1 MKRYIALFSILV
13 VFASLLVGCD
23 LNRMGKDEYYVQI
36 TVDGKE
42 FDSKASDGQKFKD
55 YEYKLTG
62 FDKDGKEK
70 LEFSKIFV
78 KKHSYAYITQIKRC
92 NSLGRSEERR
102 ASSES
107 ERKIRREIRQIEKE
121 LTNRVNF
128 CFQILLLK

>member
-42 FDSKASDGQKFKD
+42 YHGKSDNGKSYKD
-55 YEYKLTG
+55 YQYKLTG

-70 LEFSKIFV
+70 ELEFNAQKNLRKEAFLRVYYSDKKGVTAWEEV
-78 KKHSYAYITQIKRC
+78 KKDELPAKVKEK
-92 NSLGRSEERR
+92 LGV
-102 ASSES
+102 
-107 ERKIRREIRQIEKE
+107 K
-121 LTNRVNF
+121 
-128 CFQILLLK
+128 

>member
-42 FDSKASDGQKFKD
+42 VHSKADNGQKFKD

-70 LEFSKIFV
+70 ELEFTAQKTYV
-78 KKHSYAYITQIKRC
+78 KMHSYAYIIQIKRC
-92 NSLGRSEERR
+92 FGLGRSKERR
-102 ASSES
+102 ASCES
-107 ERKIRREIRQIEKE
+107 ERKIRCKIRKKR
-121 LTNRVNF
+121 N
-128 CFQILLLK
+128 

>member
-23 LNRMGKDEYYVQI
+23 LHRMGKDEYYVQI

-42 FDSKASDGQKFKD
+42 VHSKADNGQKFKD

-70 LEFSKIFV
+70 ELEFTAQKNLRKDAFLRVYHSDKKGVSAWEEV
-78 KKHSYAYITQIKRC
+78 KKDELPAKVKEK
-92 NSLGRSEERR
+92 LG
-102 ASSES
+102 A
-107 ERKIRREIRQIEKE
+107 K
-121 LTNRVNF
+121 
-128 CFQILLLK
+128 

>member
-42 FDSKASDGQKFKD
+42 YNGKLDNGKSYKD
-55 YEYKLTG
+55 YQYKLTG

-70 LEFSKIFV
+70 ELEFNAQKNLRKEAFLRVYYSDKKGVTAWEEV
-78 KKHSYAYITQIKRC
+78 KKDELPAKVKEK
-92 NSLGRSEERR
+92 LGV
-102 ASSES
+102 
-107 ERKIRREIRQIEKE
+107 K
-121 LTNRVNF
+121 
-128 CFQILLLK
+128 

>member
-23 LNRMGKDEYYVQI
+23 INRMGKDEYYVQI

-42 FDSKASDGQKFKD
+42 VHSKADNGQKFKD

-70 LEFSKIFV
+70 ELEFTAQKNLRKDAFLRVYYSDKKGVSAWEEV
-78 KKHSYAYITQIKRC
+78 KKDELPAKVKEK
-92 NSLGRSEERR
+92 LG
-102 ASSES
+102 A
-107 ERKIRREIRQIEKE
+107 K
-121 LTNRVNF
+121 
-128 CFQILLLK
+128 

>member
-42 FDSKASDGQKFKD
+42 VHSKADNGQKFKD

-62 FDKDGKEK
+62 FDKDGKRIRIYS
-70 LEFSKIFV
+70 SKIFV
-78 KKHSYAYITQIKRC
+78 RSIPTRI
-92 NSLGRSEERR
+92 SLR
-102 ASSES
+102 
-107 ERKIRREIRQIEKE
+107 
-121 LTNRVNF
+121 
-128 CFQILLLK
+128 